1 MYSYERQAH
10 ETGVGIVR
18 PIFWD
23 FPEGGGRVADI
34 TDEWMFGDELLAAPV
49 LGEGQTRRN
58 IYLPPGQWFDYF
70 RGQRYEGNQSV
81 AYPVNPQTWSD
92 IPLFIRA
99 GSILPNQD
107 VQQYVGEHPVTRV
120 FVDVFP
126 SATETSFTYYDDDGI
141 SYAYESGAFYEQR
154 LSTSDNGTVTRFD
167 SATPTGTY
175 RPPLLEYEVKLHAIA
190 ARAVTIDGKQCTHYA
205 DLAHLESGAAE
216 GWTTGT
222 DRYGAVTFVKVGA
235 NTAKHIS
242 ASR

>member
-1 MYSYERQAH
+1 MYSYEHQAH

-23 FPEGGGRVADI
+23 FPEGDGRVADI
-34 TDEWMFGDELLAAPV
+34 TDEWLFGDELLAAPV
-49 LGEGQTRRN
+49 LGEGQARRN
-58 IYLPPGQWFDYF
+58 IYLPSGGWFDYF
-70 RGQRYEGNQSV
+70 RGQRYEGNQFIV
-81 AYPVNPQTWSD
+81 YPVNAQTWSD

-107 VQQYVGEHPVTRV
+107 VQQYVGERSVTRV

-126 SATETSFTYYDDDGI
+126 SATETSFNYYDDDGI
-141 SYAYESGAFYEQR
+141 TYAYESGAFYEQR
-154 LSTSDNGTVTRFD
+154 MSASDNGTVARFD

-175 RPPLLEYEVKLHAIA
+175 KPPLRDYEVKLHGIT
-190 ARAVTIDGKQCTHYA
+190 ARAVTVDGKECTHYT
-205 DLAHLESGAAE
+205 DLAHLESGSAE

-222 DRYGAVTFVKVGA
+222 DRYGAVTFVKIGA
-235 NTAKHIS
+235 DSAKQIR